1 MPQPY
6 GQPNS
11 GSYQIDYQ
19 TLCSSLALVSVEN
32 MDTLEIDTRRLERT
46 PPPQVFSPG
55 HDAWHNQA
63 TSQQQY
69 HVTLS
74 EQVAYPWR
82 GGFYSNDHRDGN
94 VGFCSPSIYGS
105 GPTQD
110 TPPDD
115 SSSPRSLGRS
125 SHSGTVG
132 SYGTL
137 ESYGSSNTSYSQ
149 PAGTGSGSTDPI
161 FMESVR

>member
-6 GQPNS
+6 HQSNS

-32 MDTLEIDTRRLERT
+32 MDTLEIDTRRLEGT
-46 PPPQVFSPG
+46 LPPQVISPRRDG
-55 HDAWHNQA
+55 WHNQA

-69 HVTLS
+69 HGTLS
-74 EQVAYPWR
+74 EQVAFPWR
-82 GGFYSNDHRDGN
+82 GFCSNDHRDGN
-94 VGFCSPSIYGS
+94 VGFCGPGIYGS

-115 SSSPRSLGRS
+115 SSFPLGRS
-125 SHSGTVG
+125 SHYGTVG

-137 ESYGSSNTSYSQ
+137 ESYSSSNTCYS
-149 PAGTGSGSTDPI
+149 
-161 FMESVR
+161 